1 MKISDKSFALNFY
14 FELPGTLDWGRF
26 NKTYLLEEKRKDPIH
41 KPIILKN
48 VYLPIATWVSY
59 RVTSVPCVPLKAI
72 RIGNLQA
79 FFILFNLPLK

>member
-41 KPIILKN
+41 KPIILKMYICQLQLGFLIESL
-48 VYLPIATWVSY
+48 VYPVSH
-59 RVTSVPCVPLKAI
+59 
-72 RIGNLQA
+72 
-79 FFILFNLPLK
+79 